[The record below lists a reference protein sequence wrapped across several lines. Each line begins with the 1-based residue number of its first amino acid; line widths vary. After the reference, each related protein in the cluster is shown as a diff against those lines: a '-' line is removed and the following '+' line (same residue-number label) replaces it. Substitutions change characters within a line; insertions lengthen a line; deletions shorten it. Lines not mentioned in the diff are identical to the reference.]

1 MLNITSSD
9 IRQFIIQKFPATRK
23 RPMNDDTLLLESG
36 LIDSLGILDVVA
48 FLERSFNIAITDEEL
63 TPDNFANINCMA
75 SFVRSKQSQDQAS
88 GNGGSAAHRLDD
100 LR

>member
-75 SFVRSKQSQDQAS
+75 SFVRSK
-88 GNGGSAAHRLDD
+88 
-100 LR
+100 